1 MGTWVVEDYRITC
14 RDLRRP
20 CGHFLLLPPPSPLSC
35 PHLMSLLKLFWVCG
49 WLGVK
54 KKGGKKKEISFLP
67 FLVIY
72 ACYNFPIKSFNIIKE
87 ADGQTVV
94 SVQKMFLFVTTLTH
108 GICLLPETFR
118 QPAPLTTSS
127 SQPRS
132 KQVKI
137 VFVLTLN
144 GRQVRQVVR
153 LLRTIYHPHHYYYIH
168 VDSVSEAY
176 CSKSIFTS
184 TFTCLW
190 QIDMNLGIPGQK

>member
-1 MGTWVVEDYRITC
+1 MWPFFAAASTLT
-14 RDLRRP
+14 P
-20 CGHFLLLPPPSPLSC
+20 LLPPSYVVTEIVLG
-35 PHLMSLLKLFWVCG
+35 L
-49 WLGVK
+49 WLTGRK
-54 KKGGKKKEISFLP
+54 KKGGIFFFPFLP

-94 SVQKMFLFVTTLTH
+94 SVQKMFLFVSTLTH

-184 TFTCLW
+184 TFTCL
-190 QIDMNLGIPGQK
+190 